1 MSAFASLDL
10 GASPVQASESTNVMF
25 NLNCSLC
32 RLRLSRSRT
41 RAKNMNLL
49 SPPRR
54 PATKTLTMTPL
65 AWQVTVSRGPVR
77 GFSSPSEQL
86 RAGLSSQVRDTFS
99 DQPLS
104 RCTSRHHVINF
115 CWALRTRHSSILA
128 SYWEPDSCGSGLGQ
142 CHGASVKLVT
152 VYYPFRLSANLSTS
166 IKTVA
171 RLKAAGG
178 PPLQPP
184 RL

>member
-65 AWQVTVSRGPVR
+65 AWQVTVGRGQIR
-77 GFSSPSEQL
+77 AREQL

-104 RCTSRHHVINF
+104 LCASRHHVINF

-128 SYWEPDSCGSGLGQ
+128 SYLEPDSCGSGLGQ
-142 CHGASVKLVT
+142 CHGASV
-152 VYYPFRLSANLSTS
+152 
-166 IKTVA
+166 
-171 RLKAAGG
+171 
-178 PPLQPP
+178 
-184 RL
+184 